1 MNTNRLVQSLALQTM
16 QIIDYALRIY
26 NEHRDMWDGIVQ
38 RAMASKLD
46 WDQSSDEYLRV
57 FESLLY

>member
-1 MNTNRLVQSLALQTM
+1 
-16 QIIDYALRIY
+16 
-26 NEHRDMWDGIVQ
+26 MWDGIVQ